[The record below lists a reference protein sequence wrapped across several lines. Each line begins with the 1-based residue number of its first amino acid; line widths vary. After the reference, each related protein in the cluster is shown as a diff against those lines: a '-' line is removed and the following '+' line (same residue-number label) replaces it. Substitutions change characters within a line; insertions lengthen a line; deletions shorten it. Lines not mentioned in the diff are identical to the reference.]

1 MDPRPLR
8 WPPGSRAPRPPHPSP
23 QDTHPHTESDAGV
36 SWLSLLPFQSVNPR
50 ATLGRGMSGADIGP
64 HQGDLPS
71 HPPRPTPALRP
82 SGVGARSSSPPKGVD
97 TSGPWA
103 GRWGVLGPRDTA
115 QAGHPGA
122 QGGGPVHSLG
132 PGLRE
137 APVLTGRPG
146 KPISPLC
153 PGRPYGPCG
162 EGSMLEGGR
171 DRPRCPHQPR
181 GAGTARGGPNT
192 GPSFKGAA
200 GTRAQPPSSQA
211 WRARPIGAQHP
222 CVLTRGPRGPG
233 SP

>member
-1 MDPRPLR
+1 MHLGCDTGVAVTAQGRSLRGSLPETSPWTRGHSAGHLGPGHPGPPR
-8 WPPGSRAPRPPHPSP
+8 PSP

-36 SWLSLLPFQSVNPR
+36 SWLPLLPFQSVNPR

-103 GRWGVLGPRDTA
+103 GGWGVLGPRDTA

-162 EGSMLEGGR
+162 EGSMLEGQWGEM
-171 DRPRCPHQPR
+171 
-181 GAGTARGGPNT
+181 T
-192 GPSFKGAA
+192 
-200 GTRAQPPSSQA
+200 
-211 WRARPIGAQHP
+211 
-222 CVLTRGPRGPG
+222 
-233 SP
+233 